1 MRIFNER
8 DHIGSKVWVYCI
20 DHEKRIVPPT
30 FGELNK
36 RLGINI
42 IRYDGKVLS
51 KQIAYRANGASWVN
65 RKLDMFTDKQECIDA
80 FNEECRVI
88 IDKYNQLIQ
97 QTNNL

>member
-1 MRIFNER
+1 MRIVNQI
-8 DHIGSKVWVYCI
+8 DHIDSKVWVYCI

-36 RLGINI
+36 RLGINL

-51 KQIAYRANGASWVN
+51 KQIPYRANNASWIN
-65 RKLDMFTDKQECIDA
+65 KTLIMFTDKQECIDA
-80 FNEECRVI
+80 FIEECRVI
-88 IDKYNQLIQ
+88 IDKYDSLIR